1 MEKGPRRPTFFRNV
15 GTPSFFC
22 NFRFSSRINT
32 GRENLRPTGE
42 CMSSHIRQNH
52 PDVRKALLDLREN
65 SPEAMIYDLGANQNS
80 PQPILL
86 SKEGFVN

>member
-1 MEKGPRRPTFFRNV
+1 
-15 GTPSFFC
+15 
-22 NFRFSSRINT
+22 
-32 GRENLRPTGE
+32 
-42 CMSSHIRQNH
+42 MSSHIRQNH